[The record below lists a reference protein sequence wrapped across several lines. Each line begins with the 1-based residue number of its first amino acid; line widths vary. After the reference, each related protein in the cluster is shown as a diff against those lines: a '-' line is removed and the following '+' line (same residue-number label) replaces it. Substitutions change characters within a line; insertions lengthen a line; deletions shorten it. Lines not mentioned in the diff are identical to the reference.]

1 MTNAVNIAQSGSNN
15 QTFRNRIINGAM
27 TIDQRNNGADIT
39 VNSATEFFAVDRIN
53 NFGSTS
59 AGVYTAQ
66 RSTVA
71 PPGFTNSLL
80 CTITT
85 TSTPSGG
92 QEYGIR
98 QSIEGFNIADLA
110 WGTANAQPITLS
122 FWVRSSITGTFAG
135 SVASGNYDSSYAFTY
150 VINTANTWEYKTI
163 TIPGNTTGTWPTN
176 NNAGMRFQLNLGAGS
191 SKTGTPGVW
200 GAGYIQSA
208 TGSVNLIQNSGA
220 TFQTTG
226 WQIEEG
232 TAASPFENRLYG
244 TELALCQRYFVRTN
258 PENASRSGGSW
269 GSLFSTT
276 SAGLTGFL
284 PVVMRVAPTFVQG
297 GTQNNFYVNGVN
309 TNATGTGSNFSASV
323 QSYSWEATSISPS
336 GTVGLPISYNGQA
349 SLSAEL

>member
-1 MTNAVNIAQSGSNN
+1 
-15 QTFRNRIINGAM
+15 M
-27 TIDQRNNGADIT
+27 TIDQRNNGAAIT

-135 SVASGNYDSSYAFTY
+135 SVASGVYDRSYVFTY
-150 VINTANTWEYKTI
+150 TINAANTWEQKSV
-163 TIPGNTTGTWPTN
+163 TIPGDTTGTWPTN

-191 SKTGTPGVW
+191 AKTGTPGVW

-232 TAASPFENRLYG
+232 TAASPFENRLIT
-244 TELALCQRYFVRTN
+244 TELSLCQRYFYMVADGAAKSLGLGTMYTSTQLQGAVFFPVTMRATPTLSATTGSAYYEFIRNGTSDGFNSLSLGNRT
-258 PENASRSGGSW
+258 
-269 GSLFSTT
+269 STT
-276 SAGLTGFL
+276 VGEIE
-284 PVVMRVAPTFVQG
+284 
-297 GTQNNFYVNGVN
+297 NNSDV
-309 TNATGTGSNFSASV
+309 
-323 QSYSWEATSISPS
+323 S
-336 GTVGLPISYNGQA
+336 GTVGWSGFIRTDNAATKVGF
-349 SLSAEL
+349 SAEL